1 MSHTIESF
9 AAECHR
15 MIAAENGPDGR
26 EKVRKLL
33 ESVLQD
39 DAFVSRYVDP
49 LDAPK
54 TVLYEDPEYGFLIL
68 GHAHKGASE
77 GNPHDHGPSWAI
89 YGQAR
94 GETTMTE
101 WKPVGSPDK
110 EGRQPVDVAHRYV
123 LKPGTA
129 HLYNE
134 RKIHSTK
141 RDAETRLIRITGTD
155 VDKVVRG
162 RYRKATAEATA

>member
-1 MSHTIESF
+1 MTHTIESF
-9 AAECHR
+9 SAECHR
-15 MIAAENGPDGR
+15 LIAAENGPAGR

-39 DAFVSRYVDP
+39 EAFVSKYLDP

-54 TVLYEDPEYGFLIL
+54 TVLYEDPEFGFLIL
-68 GHAHKGASE
+68 GHAHTGASE

-101 WKPVGSPDK
+101 WKPVGAPDK
-110 EGRQPVDVAHRYV
+110 EGRQPVDVRERYT
-123 LKPGTA
+123 LTPGKA
-129 HLYNE
+129 RLYNE
-134 RKIHSTK
+134 RTIHSTK
-141 RDAETRLIRITGTD
+141 RDAATRLIRITGTD
-155 VDKVVRG
+155 VDKVARG
-162 RYRKATAEATA
+162 RYRKATAEAAA

>member
-1 MSHTIESF
+1 MTHTIESF
-9 AAECHR
+9 SAECHR
-15 MIAAENGPDGR
+15 LIAAENGPAGR

-39 DAFVSRYVDP
+39 EAFVSKYLDP

-54 TVLYEDPEYGFLIL
+54 TVLYEDPEFGFLIL
-68 GHAHKGASE
+68 GHSHKGSND
-77 GNPHDHGPSWAI
+77 GNPHDHGPSWAV

-101 WKPVGSPDK
+101 WKHVGPVDK
-110 EGRQPVDVAHRYV
+110 EGRQPVDVRERYV
-123 LKPGTA
+123 LTPGKA
-129 HLYNE
+129 RLYNE
-134 RKIHSTK
+134 RVIHSTK
-141 RDAETRLIRITGTD
+141 RDAATRLIRITCTD